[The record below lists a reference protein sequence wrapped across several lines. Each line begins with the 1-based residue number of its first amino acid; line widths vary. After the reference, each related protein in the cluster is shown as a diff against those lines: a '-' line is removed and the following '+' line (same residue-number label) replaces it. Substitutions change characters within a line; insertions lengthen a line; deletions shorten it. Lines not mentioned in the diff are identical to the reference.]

1 MENHFNESVQKLIYL
16 LLRLKKKIIIIITC
30 VGATVS
36 FHTHETPK
44 SLYKVYEINKLMPFN
59 RTKLSFPFQNCL
71 NDTVSDWGHASWSVA
86 VPSTLNFLSLSFR
99 KFNFCDVS
107 Y

>member
-1 MENHFNESVQKLIYL
+1 MEKHFNESVQKLIYL

-36 FHTHETPK
+36 FHTHETLK

-71 NDTVSDWGHASWSVA
+71 NDTVSD
-86 VPSTLNFLSLSFR
+86 
-99 KFNFCDVS
+99 
-107 Y
+107 